1 MRDYS
6 TRVEA
11 DIAYCDDI
19 SVVVYGHGRDVAIR
33 EIGRGSRISKDDVRE
48 YYISRDVTLADDS
61 VEASGVPH
69 FQITSSASE
78 TELPV
83 SSSLPGSASSAIIF
97 SDLYQFQ
104 LQWCLESSINNNVL
118 HNFCQGLYATTYI
131 SSRFAIPKTR
141 VIEVIG
147 LGLTEAS
154 EIFTLPQW
162 ETAFSFALEVIRY
175 KNSRCSFLVSS
186 SFRIFV
192 AYIIMFHLL
201 FIVLRSVLALI
212 V

>member
-1 MRDYS
+1 M
-6 TRVEA
+6 
-11 DIAYCDDI
+11 
-19 SVVVYGHGRDVAIR
+19 
-33 EIGRGSRISKDDVRE
+33 RE

-61 VEASGVPH
+61 VETSGVPH
-69 FQITSSASE
+69 FQITSSALK

-118 HNFCQGLYATTYI
+118 HNFCQGLYATTYF
-131 SSRFAIPKTR
+131 SFRFAIPKTR
-141 VIEVIG
+141 INEVIG

-162 ETAFSFALEVIRY
+162 ETAFSFALEVFRY
-175 KNSRCSFLVSS
+175 KNSRWSFLVSS
-186 SFRIFV
+186 SFRTFTV
-192 AYIIMFHLL
+192 YIIIFFSL
-201 FIVLRSVLALI
+201 FLGVFSSQLRQRS
-212 V
+212 